1 MSDTVM
7 MPKLGFDMAEGTLVR
22 WVKVEGENVSKG
34 EVLAEIETDKATVEV
49 ESSFSGVMARHLVS
63 QGDIV
68 PVGTPI
74 AIIAQ
79 PGEEVEASAEGT
91 PAEQKAGKEQAVAA
105 EKPAVAA
112 EKPAVA
118 AEKLAVAAEKLAVA
132 AEKPAVEPQPAEES
146 ASSGDGRI
154 KVSPLARRV
163 AGENGI
169 DLSRVKGSGPGG
181 RIVRGDVEAAIQA
194 GKKGQAPAAAP
205 APAPAAPAAAAPAR
219 PAPAPVPLAPV
230 SAGAFEAPQ
239 DETIKVSRLR
249 AAIGRRM
256 VESKTQIPHFYV
268 TRTYKFEKVMELRSQ
283 LNAYLPD
290 DQKLT
295 VNDFIIKA
303 VGLTLRQFPN
313 VNASLR
319 DGEIIRHGHIN
330 IGSAVS
336 IEGGLMTVV
345 LRDAD
350 LKPLRLI
357 SVEMRELVSRARE
370 GKVRTEDIEGST
382 FSISN
387 MGMYDVD
394 HFVAIINP
402 PEAGIL
408 AVGSAMQVP
417 VVEGGELKVGLRMKA
432 TISIDHR
439 ISDGAEADR
448 CMQALAAYLEDP
460 MRLML

>member
-1 MSDTVM
+1 MSDTVT

-22 WVKVEGENVSKG
+22 WVKAEGENVAKG

-49 ESSFSGVMARHLVS
+49 ESSFSGVMARHLVN

-79 PGEEVEASAEGT
+79 PGEKIEMPGEGT
-91 PAEQKAGKEQAVAA
+91 PLSEARPAEQKPQPAGEAG
-105 EKPAVAA
+105 E
-112 EKPAVA
+112 
-118 AEKLAVAAEKLAVA
+118 
-132 AEKPAVEPQPAEES
+132 PAVEQKPEGAPVLAADE
-146 ASSGDGRI
+146 RI
-154 KVSPLARRV
+154 KASPLARRV
-163 AGENGI
+163 ARETGI

-181 RIVRGDVEAAIQA
+181 RIVRSDVEAAAQA
-194 GKKGQAPAAAP
+194 AKKALPAAAP
-205 APAPAAPAAAAPAR
+205 AALPTAAPAK
-219 PAPAPVPLAPV
+219 PAPAPVPLAPLA
-230 SAGAFEAPQ
+230 AGALEAPA
-239 DETIKVSRLR
+239 DEVVKVSRLR

-268 TRTYKFEKVMELRSQ
+268 TRTYKFEKLMELRSQ

-303 VGLTLRQFPN
+303 VALTLRQFPN
-313 VNASLR
+313 VNASLK

-345 LRDAD
+345 VRDAD
-350 LKPLRLI
+350 MKPLRLI
-357 SVEMRELVSRARE
+357 SSEMRELVLRARE

-408 AVGSAMQVP
+408 AVGSALQVP
-417 VVEGGELKVGLRMKA
+417 VVEDGVVKAGLRMKA

-439 ISDGAEADR
+439 VSDGAEAAR
-448 CMQALAAYLEDP
+448 FMQALAVYLEDP
-460 MRLML
+460 MRLLL